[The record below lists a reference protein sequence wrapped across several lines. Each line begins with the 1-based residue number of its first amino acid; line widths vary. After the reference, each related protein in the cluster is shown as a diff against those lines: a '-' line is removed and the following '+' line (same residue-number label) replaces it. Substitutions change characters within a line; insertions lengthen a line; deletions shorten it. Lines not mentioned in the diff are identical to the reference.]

1 MDNILSQFNFGAPV
15 VSCEPLGKGHINKTY
30 VVRTGSGGKFVLQ
43 RINSYVF
50 RDVEGLMA
58 NAVAVSEHIRRKCSD
73 PDGSLKF
80 IPTRDNSYYLIDS
93 EGQFWRSYRYIDN
106 CLCLQLPES
115 TEDFYRS
122 GIAFGTFQA
131 QLEDFPAESL
141 CVTIPDFHNT
151 PERIRAFRRAVRDD
165 RAGRAANVM
174 PEIDF
179 ILARESFAACLTD
192 KLAAGELPLRVTHND
207 TKLNNVLLDE
217 RTRKPKCIID
227 LDTVMPGLSAYD
239 YGDAIRFGACT
250 ALEDERELSRVHLDM
265 DMLRAFTRGF
275 VEGFPA
281 LNRAEKAALPNGAK
295 MLCYETGARFLTDY
309 LDGDVYFAV
318 SRPEH
323 NLHRA
328 RVQLKMVAEIE
339 ERWSELLKTVEEV
352 TGETLY

>member
-1 MDNILSQFNFGAPV
+1 MNNILSQFDFGAPV
-15 VSCEPLGKGHINKTY
+15 VSCEALGKGHINKTY

-43 RINSYVF
+43 RINGYVF

-58 NAVAVSEHIRRKCSD
+58 NAVAVSEHIRRKCGN
-73 PDGSLKF
+73 PDGSLTF
-80 IPTRDNSYYLIDS
+80 IPTRNGSYYLVDG
-93 EGQFWRSYRYIDN
+93 EGQCWRSYRFIDD

-122 GIAFGTFQA
+122 GVAFGAFQA

-151 PERIRAFRRAVRDD
+151 PERIRALRRAVRDD
-165 RAGRAANVM
+165 RASRAAKAM

-179 ILARESFAACLTD
+179 ILERESFAACLTD
-192 KLAAGELPLRVTHND
+192 KLAAGVLPLRVTHND
-207 TKLNNVLLDE
+207 TKLNNVLLDKQ
-217 RTRKPKCIID
+217 TREPKCIID

-281 LNRAEKAALPNGAK
+281 LTHAEKAALPYGAK

-339 ERWSELLKTVEEV
+339 ERRGELFKTIEEV
-352 TGETLY
+352 TGERLY